1 MQKILDKI
9 NWIPVSND
17 TIHNN
22 LIRQIDKR
30 AFMTLC
36 YLLILCHDE
45 DYTITTIKSIQHTMK
60 IKDNSTIRKLLKLL
74 EEKELI
80 KFKKCEDIFK
90 YKYTDNIEIIVLYKE
105 YALSNGFERIPT
117 DIFKKYIY
125 KIGYNGWALFCAL
138 AVYNNYNEGYAY
150 PTYIKLQENLKMSPN
165 TLKKTI
171 LNLCKY
177 ELITL
182 IHNNKVWM
190 YYDINDNLI
199 FRYENNRYIVNYM
212 YYDELWIN
220 YVKVDIKK
228 IKSKNAV

>member
-1 MQKILDKI
+1 ML
-9 NWIPVSND
+9 
-17 TIHNN
+17 
-22 LIRQIDKR
+22 
-30 AFMTLC
+30 
-36 YLLILCHDE
+36 
-45 DYTITTIKSIQHTMK
+45 
-60 IKDNSTIRKLLKLL
+60 
-74 EEKELI
+74 
-80 KFKKCEDIFK
+80 
-90 YKYTDNIEIIVLYKE
+90 
-105 YALSNGFERIPT
+105 
-117 DIFKKYIY
+117 
-125 KIGYNGWALFCAL
+125 CAL